1 MIPGDRSDKVKSGCH
16 TTKNQVEPGKHPIL
30 CLACI
35 RDRYRISLQCC
46 HIVVHCSP
54 PVENTVEFLVR
65 KSIENVRSMNPG
77 TGIIS
82 VPQVRRCSGASV
94 PAFAESTPRI
104 GLTYSGGN
112 DGQRGIAQ
120 ATTRSPAVG
129 SCPPGA

>member
-30 CLACI
+30 CLACSSPE
-35 RDRYRISLQCC
+35 YRIPLQCC

-65 KSIENVRSMNPG
+65 RSIENVRSMNPG

-94 PAFAESTPRI
+94 PTFA
-104 GLTYSGGN
+104 G
-112 DGQRGIAQ
+112 
-120 ATTRSPAVG
+120 TTDSRASL
-129 SCPPGA
+129 SY